1 MEILLHMPWWIGL
14 LLSIVPYSIKRR
26 RASNMQSLIL
36 SALFWQFSL
45 VYQKRQSSWSF
56 SLPWIKRM
64 QRSRSLCRLLASA
77 WVKLIQEWVKKVMSF
92 WR

>member
-1 MEILLHMPWWIGL
+1 MEILLHMPWWTWL

-26 RASNMQSLIL
+26 RASNMQSLLL

-45 VYQKRQSSWSF
+45 HHQKRQCSWSF
-56 SLPWIKRM
+56 SLPWIRHM
-64 QRSRSLCRLLASA
+64 QRSRSLRKLLTST
-77 WVKLIQEWVKKVMSF
+77 WVKLIKEGAKKVISF